1 MECAGKFDHCT
12 SDAIETCRRTLGTHF
27 VCHSPSQLPN
37 TSNVASG
44 TTTPRGST
52 PPRGVP
58 TKRHTEDEIVRGVKH
73 PRLLRDPC
81 RPSGMIGRGSVHHWQ
96 SNEFLPCEERC
107 SIMYATAI
115 LLARQHPIYHMS
127 LHDFKQPVERSTSG
141 VFRCQMA
148 QNGFPGSPFASII
161 RFSPPGPRLV

>member
-1 MECAGKFDHCT
+1 M
-12 SDAIETCRRTLGTHF
+12 CRQVRSLHLGRDRDLSAYAWYSF
-27 VCHSPSQLPN
+27 CLPLSFA
-37 TSNVASG
+37 TA
-44 TTTPRGST
+44 
-52 PPRGVP
+52 
-58 TKRHTEDEIVRGVKH
+58 KH

-107 SIMYATAI
+107 STMYATAI

-127 LHDFKQPVERSTSG
+127 LHDFKQPVERSTSR

-148 QNGFPGSPFASII
+148 QNDFPGSPFASII